1 MAAVGAIGPI
11 GGFAA
16 AASLPAA
23 GPAPADT
30 AGGAPGPSVSRA
42 ASPTLTIPGS
52 ALAHPQSSPSTLGGL
67 SELEALAILALL
79 SGNHRN
85 HGADALSAML
95 IAAALNAYTG
105 VQALISAPGAAA
117 TQAGGPTVGPGIDLR
132 A

>member
-16 AASLPAA
+16 ATSPPASGPAA
-23 GPAPADT
+23 ANAT
-30 AGGAPGPSVSRA
+30 GGAPGPGASRA
-42 ASPTLTIPGS
+42 AAPTVAIPSS
-52 ALAHPQSSPSTLGGL
+52 ALPPSSGSVLNGL

-79 SGNHRN
+79 SGNPRN

-105 VQALISAPGAAA
+105 VQALAAAPAAAA
-117 TQAGGPTVGPGIDLR
+117 TAGAGPTAAQGIDVR

>member
-16 AASLPAA
+16 ATSPPVV
-23 GPAPADT
+23 GPAPADAT
-30 AGGAPGPSVSRA
+30 GGAPGPGASRA
-42 ASPTLTIPGS
+42 AAPTLTIPSS
-52 ALAHPQSSPSTLGGL
+52 ALPRPTASAPTLGGL

-79 SGNHRN
+79 SGDHRN

-105 VQALISAPGAAA
+105 VQALISAPAAA
-117 TQAGGPTVGPGIDLR
+117 AAQAGGPTAGPGIDLR